1 MAMDIAMD
9 RGKGIRSKP
18 WALSACGRVGSSI
31 GQGSAFLRNR
41 PSKSSNPCRSK
52 PAWLLRSRKSS

>member
-18 WALSACGRVGSSI
+18 WALSACRRVGPSI
-31 GQGSAFLRNR
+31 GQRFTKFPKVWG
-41 PSKSSNPCRSK
+41 
-52 PAWLLRSRKSS
+52 